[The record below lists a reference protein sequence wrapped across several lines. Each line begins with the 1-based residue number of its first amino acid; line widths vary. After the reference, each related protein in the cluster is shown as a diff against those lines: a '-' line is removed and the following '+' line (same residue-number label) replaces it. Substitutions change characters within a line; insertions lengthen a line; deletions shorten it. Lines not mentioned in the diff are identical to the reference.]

1 MTNAKKAESPV
12 SSDADHVSLLLVD
25 DRPENLL
32 SLEAVLGDLAG
43 NLVRAMSGEE
53 ALRHILERD
62 FAAVLLDV
70 NMPGMGGLETARLMR
85 GRAKSRHT
93 PIIFLTGNDNSA
105 AWVREAYQLGAV
117 DYLTKPLVPEILRAK
132 VSVFLEL
139 FRLRANE
146 RKQAAAAIREQKELW
161 HATLTSI
168 GDAVIATDTQT
179 RVTFMNPEAERLTG
193 WTRAEAAGQDLQ
205 RVFRI
210 VDEATRGPM
219 VSPILRVLETG
230 SGVGLAG
237 HTILIDRD
245 GTERPIDDSAAP
257 IKDESGTIYGAVL
270 VFRDITERKIAEERF
285 RRAAAEAAAAA
296 EANAKFRV
304 FFEQGT
310 HFAGVMT
317 LDGTVVEA
325 NRLYLDTCGSKR
337 EEVIGKP
344 FWECGWWNR
353 SPELM
358 QMVQEASL
366 QAAAGRAFR
375 TETRFYIADG
385 SERIVDLILAPVTD
399 DEGRVLFV
407 APTGTDITDRKRAE
421 DELREADRRKDEFL
435 ATLAH
440 ELRNPLAPIRNGLAV
455 LRMGNLEKAGRIM
468 GIMER
473 QLAHLVHLVDDLLDV
488 SRVTSGKITLRKER
502 VELSMVV
509 DVALETSRPLVEA
522 AGHTLTLELP
532 SQPLL
537 LDADPIRL
545 AQVLTNL
552 INNAAKYT
560 PAGGRIS
567 VRTAQDGDQVAI
579 AVQDNGVGLPR
590 EMLPKIF
597 DMFTQVGASLER
609 SQGGLGIGLT
619 LVRKL
624 VEMHG
629 GTVTADSPGANQGST
644 FTVRLPLAPMAEGSL
659 EIASE

>member
-1 MTNAKKAESPV
+1 MSAKRAESPV
-12 SSDADHVSLLLVD
+12 SSDADHVSILLVD

-53 ALRHILERD
+53 ALRHLLERD

-93 PIIFLTGNDNSA
+93 PIIFLTGNDSSP

-117 DYLTKPLVPEILRAK
+117 DYLTKPLVPEMLRAK
-132 VSVFLEL
+132 VSVFIEL

-146 RKQAAAAIREQKELW
+146 RRQAAAAIREQKQLW

-168 GDAVIATDTQT
+168 GDAVIATDIRTH
-179 RVTFMNPEAERLTG
+179 VTFMNAEAERLTG
-193 WTRAEAAGQDLQ
+193 WTRAEAVGQDLH

-210 VDEATRGPM
+210 VNEETRGPM
-219 VSPILRVLETG
+219 ISPVGRVLETG
-230 SGVGLAG
+230 IGVGFEG
-237 HTILIDRD
+237 HTVLIARD

-257 IKDESGTIYGAVL
+257 IKDESGTLYGVVL
-270 VFRDITERKIAEERF
+270 VFRDITERKLAEARF

-310 HFAGVMT
+310 HFAAVMT

-325 NRLYLDTCGSKR
+325 NRLSLDACGFKR

-353 SPELM
+353 SPELV
-358 QMVQEASL
+358 QMVREASRE
-366 QAAAGRAFR
+366 AAAGRPFR
-375 TETRFYIADG
+375 TETPYLMADG
-385 SERIVDLILAPVTD
+385 SERIIDLILAPVTD

-421 DELREADRRKDEFL
+421 DELREAHRRKDEFL

-455 LRMGNLEKAGRIM
+455 LRRGNPENAGRVM

-502 VELSMVV
+502 LELHSVV
-509 DVALETSRPLVEA
+509 DAAVETSRPLVEA
-522 AGHTLTLELP
+522 AGHALTLDLP
-532 SQPLL
+532 SQPLFVE
-537 LDADPIRL
+537 ADPVRL

-560 PAGGRIS
+560 PAEGHIS
-567 VRTAQDGDQVAI
+567 IRTALEGDQVTV
-579 AVQDNGVGLPR
+579 AVQDDGVGLPK

-629 GTVTADSPGANQGST
+629 GTVTAESPGAGQGST
-644 FTVRLPLAPMAEGSL
+644 FTVRLPLA
-659 EIASE
+659 